1 MRTIP
6 SKYKASDPELKEYA
20 SMLRK
25 ACEDLKSAQARSL
38 EYAVY
43 AGKVVAEIK
52 EHLKTSTTLLTFK
65 KFLEV
70 YCPELKQRSANTYHQ
85 VYIQVSKNS
94 KTSYSNI
101 SEVLKDWR
109 KDHPKRSRFMAMADK
124 SKKMLS
130 EVPIPDLPDT
140 QKVESIGMLEW
151 LEPKPDQ
158 LFVFTSDPSFTV
170 QKVERSGQDYPS
182 YKFLTDPVPLKKHDK
197 VRIDNNTRGGQTVCE
212 LLGGRS
218 SKNKFFR
225 IATDQ
230 FSKHFTPEE
239 KVTPVPPPN
248 KDTDATDTQV
258 EFREVAKTL
267 LAKIW
272 AVSEYLDSL
281 DPNDVE
287 QQLNKA
293 ERFAVSMAVD
303 EMRVR
308 INDHVEVP
316 DDDDEVEDEEDEE
329 LVGGLNYRARLGS
342 TLPNRA
348 FPSGPPY
355 MNEEDQALYNRYL
368 AAMAAAKAKP
378 KKVSIPSAAPDDTE
392 EREEREQMEALMKR
406 RAAAALED
414 DDLEDDDISPRK

>member
-6 SKYKASDPELKEYA
+6 SKNKASDPELLKYA

-43 AGKVVAEIK
+43 AGKVVTEIK

-70 YCPELKQRSANTYHQ
+70 YCPELKQRSANTYQQ
-85 VYIQVSKNS
+85 VYMQVSKNS

-109 KDHPKRSRFMAMADK
+109 KDHPKRSRFVAMAEK

-130 EVPIPDLPDT
+130 EVSTPELPDP

-158 LFVFTSDPSFTV
+158 LFVFTGDPSFTV

-182 YKFLTDPVPLKKHDK
+182 YKFLTDPVPLKKYDK
-197 VRIDNNTRGGQTVCE
+197 VRIDNNTRGEQTVCE
-212 LLGGRS
+212 LLAGRS

-230 FSKHFTPEE
+230 FSKHFTQDE
-239 KVTPVPPPN
+239 KVTPLPPPN
-248 KDTDATDTQV
+248 KDTDATDTATDTQV
-258 EFREVAKTL
+258 EFSEVAKTL

-281 DPNDVE
+281 DRNDAE

-293 ERFAVSMAVD
+293 EQFAVSKAVD
-303 EMRVR
+303 QMRVR

-348 FPSGPPY
+348 FLRGR
-355 MNEEDQALYNRYL
+355 L
-368 AAMAAAKAKP
+368 
-378 KKVSIPSAAPDDTE
+378 T
-392 EREEREQMEALMKR
+392 
-406 RAAAALED
+406 
-414 DDLEDDDISPRK
+414 